1 MSYYR
6 IYAKFKNDNRFY
18 PVDWNEGRQ
27 VKNLIYATLIDD
39 NYLAQAKESLAAA
52 SRMNDNLMLEIRNTS
67 NKVVYKTY

>member
-18 PVDWNEGRQ
+18 PVDWNESRQ

-39 NYLAQAKESLAAA
+39 NHLAQAKESLDIA
-52 SRMNDNLMLEIRNTS
+52 SKMDENLKLEIRNTS
-67 NKVVYKTY
+67 NKVIYKAY